1 MKNAVS
7 VKNGGDSVTRPPA
20 RSAFIASGAEEG
32 VLRSSERLVK
42 ERIHRFRLRVTAV
55 HPAINFFSIL
65 A

>member
-7 VKNGGDSVTRPPA
+7 VKNGGDSVRGRRLETRIH
-20 RSAFIASGAEEG
+20 RSGAEEG
-32 VLRSSERLVK
+32 VLRSRERLVK

-55 HPAINFFSIL
+55 HTAINFFSIL